1 VPAAGP
7 EMGDRGLPRAYGAL
21 RCIVPPIILE
31 QIARRGSDAQ
41 RERARRALTIDAAH
55 RAQRIVTRPSPAG
68 QAVAD
73 SPQRTVST
81 AGGTETLPG
90 TRVRGE
96 GEPPSGD
103 VAVDEAYDGLGA
115 THAFYLDAYDRRSID
130 DAGLP
135 LPATVHYGVD
145 YDNAFWDGTQ
155 MVFGDGD
162 GDLFNRFTIAVDVI
176 GHELTHGVTEIEA
189 ALVYQDQSG
198 ALNESVSDVFGSLVK
213 QHALGQSADQADWLV
228 GVGLFTAKVHG
239 VALRSMRAPGTAYD
253 DPVLG
258 VDPQPAHLRDYVET
272 TEDNGGVHSNSGIP
286 NHAFYLAA
294 TALGGRAWE
303 VAGKCWYD
311 ALRDPA
317 LPASADFATFAAAT
331 VRAAQA
337 GFGADQAGAI
347 GDAWAAVG
355 VDVRSTG

>member
-1 VPAAGP
+1 
-7 EMGDRGLPRAYGAL
+7 M
-21 RCIVPPIILE
+21 LE

-41 RERARRALTIDAAH
+41 RDRAMRALQLDAQH
-55 RAQRIVTRPSPAG
+55 RSLRSGSGAVTARPDSTA
-68 QAVAD
+68 AAAAD
-73 SPQRTVST
+73 SPQRTIST
-81 AGGTETLPG
+81 AEGTETLPG
-90 TRVRGE
+90 RAVRAE
-96 GEPPSGD
+96 GAPSSGD
-103 VAVDEAYDGLGA
+103 AAVDEAYDGLGA
-115 THAFYLDAYDRRSID
+115 TYALYLEAYGRRSID

-145 YDNAFWDGTQ
+145 YDNAFWNGTQ

-162 GDLFNRFTIAVDVI
+162 GDLFNRFTVAVDVI

-189 ALVYQDQSG
+189 GLVYQGQSG

-213 QHALGQSADQADWLV
+213 QHALGQTAEAADWLI

-239 VALRSMRAPGTAYD
+239 AALRSMRAPGTAYD

-258 VDPQPAHLRDYVET
+258 VDPQPAHLRDFVDT
-272 TEDNGGVHSNSGIP
+272 TEDNGGVHTNSGIP

-294 TALGGRAWE
+294 TALGGSAWE
-303 VAGKCWYD
+303 VAGRIWYD
-311 ALRDPA
+311 ALRDDQ

-331 VRAAQA
+331 VRAATA
-337 GFGADQAGAI
+337 GFGPDQAGAV

-355 VDVRSTG
+355 VDVRSTQ